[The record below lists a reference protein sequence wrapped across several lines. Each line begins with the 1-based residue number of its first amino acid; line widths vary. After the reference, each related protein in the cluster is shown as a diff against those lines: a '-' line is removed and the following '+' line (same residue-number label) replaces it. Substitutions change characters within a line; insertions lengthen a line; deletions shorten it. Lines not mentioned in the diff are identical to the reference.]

1 MGRGTGVRILS
12 AEGRRSCPRTVQ
24 EPPWI
29 SVRQPLAI
37 LLALLAGLLA
47 APSAF
52 GSSSAYAT
60 TVDLRIGAQRV
71 AKTGALPLFTLAGV
85 SWRGS
90 GRVVLR
96 TRSTSGRWSAWRR
109 AAPEAE
115 DGPDAGSLERRLVG
129 WRLGNPFWVGPSD
142 RLEARVVG
150 NVTRVRAQLVWSPAV
165 RIPLRVPTSTGT
177 PPIMPRLSWG
187 ADESIRRGPP
197 TYASAVRLAI
207 VHHTAGR
214 NDYSRAEAAA
224 IVKGIQLFHVQ
235 GNGWNDIGY
244 NFLVDRFGTVYEGRF
259 GGIDRNVVGA
269 HALGFNSGSVG
280 IALLGTYGDAQ
291 PSAAAQAAIARL
303 IAWRLDLAHV
313 DPTSF
318 LTFVS
323 GGSERYA
330 NGIPVLLNAVS
341 GHRDTG
347 STECPG
353 NALYSRLGAIAA
365 SARALGGPKIF
376 DPKAEAKGSAIRVRA
391 RLSQSQPWSVAMRS
405 AAGMEVARGA
415 GTGTAVDWTWES
427 GGTPVGAYTWTIAA
441 GTARPATG
449 VLRAGGGTAP
459 LTIDTAVAEP
469 EAISPNEDGQA
480 DTATLTYRISTAAN
494 VTVEIRDVIGGL
506 MATVVDRVWMQAG
519 QHTATIDGVALADG
533 DYYVVVT
540 ARSAAGVS
548 VQKVVPLRVNRTLG
562 LVTVA
567 PLAFS
572 PNGDGRKDRLNLAFS
587 LTTSADVRIRVER
600 EGRWVASPLTASFPP
615 GMQAFAW
622 DGARSVGTLRDGE
635 YRVVVEAAGE
645 SGAISYGVPFLS
657 DTVAPRV
664 RILPDK
670 RLTVEVSEPSMLTF
684 VIDGQAL
691 RREVRRAG
699 VVRIPWSGPATRVR
713 VVGWDAAGNVSGP
726 VVRVQRSD

>member
-1 MGRGTGVRILS
+1 M
-12 AEGRRSCPRTVQ
+12 RR
-24 EPPWI
+24 
-29 SVRQPLAI
+29 PLAI
-37 LLALLAGLLA
+37 SLVLLAGLCV

-52 GSSSAYAT
+52 GSSSAHAT
-60 TVDLRIGAQRV
+60 TVDLRIGEQRV
-71 AKTGALPLFTLAGV
+71 ATTGAVPRFTLAGV

-90 GRVVLR
+90 GRVALR
-96 TRSTSGRWSAWRR
+96 TRSTGGRWSAWRP

-115 DGPDAGSLERRLVG
+115 DGPDAGSPEQRRAG

-142 RLEARVVG
+142 RLEARVAG
-150 NVTRVRAQLVWSPAV
+150 NVTRVRAQLVWSPEV
-165 RIPLRVPTSTGT
+165 RIPLRVPSSTGT

-197 TYASAVRLAI
+197 TYAPAVRFAI

-244 NFLVDRFGTVYEGRF
+244 NFLVDRFGTIYEGRF

-269 HALGFNSGSVG
+269 HALGFNTGSVG
-280 IALLGTYGDAQ
+280 IALLGTYGDAK
-291 PSAAAQAAIARL
+291 PSAAAQDAIARL

-318 LTFVS
+318 LTFIS

-330 NGIPVLLNAVS
+330 NGIPVLLSAVS

-347 STECPG
+347 FTECPG

-376 DPKAEAKGSAIRVRA
+376 DPKAEVKGTAIRVRA
-391 RLSQSQPWSVAMRS
+391 QLSQSQPWSVAMTS
-405 AAGMEVARGA
+405 STGVEVARGA

-427 GGTPVGAYTWTIAA
+427 GGTPAGAYTWTIAA

-480 DTATLTYRISTAAN
+480 DTATLTYRISDGRQRDGRDQGCDRRPDGDRGRPGVDASRAAHSDDRRTRALRRRLQRGRHGSQRGGR
-494 VTVEIRDVIGGL
+494 VGSAGRPAASEPHSGPRDGRAARVLAQRRRAEGSSESGVLPDRACRRPHPRRARRALGGQP
-506 MATVVDRVWMQAG
+506 VDRELP
-519 QHTATIDGVALADG
+519 DRD
-533 DYYVVVT
+533 
-540 ARSAAGVS
+540 AGV
-548 VQKVVPLRVNRTLG
+548 RV
-562 LVTVA
+562 
-567 PLAFS
+567 
-572 PNGDGRKDRLNLAFS
+572 GR
-587 LTTSADVRIRVER
+587 
-600 EGRWVASPLTASFPP
+600 
-615 GMQAFAW
+615 
-622 DGARSVGTLRDGE
+622 RSVGRD
-635 YRVVVEAAGE
+635 
-645 SGAISYGVPFLS
+645 
-657 DTVAPRV
+657 VA
-664 RILPDK
+664 
-670 RLTVEVSEPSMLTF
+670 
-684 VIDGQAL
+684 
-691 RREVRRAG
+691 RR
-699 VVRIPWSGPATRVR
+699 
-713 VVGWDAAGNVSGP
+713 
-726 VVRVQRSD
+726 